1 MAEGIIENNTI
12 NSTNGNDPI
21 TNNNDPGAQNSDPK
35 MFTQEEVMALIQS
48 EADKRVTQALSTQ
61 KKKYER
67 QLSLSKLDGDA
78 REKAEKDN
86 EIAEL
91 REKLAQ
97 FQVEKNKSELKSVLG
112 SRGLSAEFADIISI
126 SDDIEAS
133 QANIDKLDK
142 LFKAAVKAE
151 VDRRLAGNSP
161 KKDSIS
167 GGELTKEKI
176 AKMTIAELSEL
187 EQNQPEVFKRFFN

>member
-1 MAEGIIENNTI
+1 MAEEIMETTTI
-12 NSTNGNDPI
+12 DSTND
-21 TNNNDPGAQNSDPK
+21 NNAGAQDSNPK
-35 MFTQEEVMALIQS
+35 MYTEEEVMALVQS
-48 EADKRVTQALSTQ
+48 ESDKRVTQALSTQ
-61 KKKYER
+61 KKKYEK

-97 FQVEKNKSELKSVLG
+97 FQVEKNKSELKSVLS
-112 SRGLSAEFADIISI
+112 SRGLSAEFADIILI
-126 SDDIEAS
+126 SDDIETS
-133 QANIDKLDK
+133 QANIEKLDK

-167 GGELTKEKI
+167 GGELTKEKV
-176 AKMTIAELSEL
+176 AKMSIAELSEL
-187 EQNQPEVFKRFFN
+187 EKNQPEVFKRFFN

>member
-1 MAEGIIENNTI
+1 MAEEIMETNTI
-12 NSTNGNDPI
+12 DSTND
-21 TNNNDPGAQNSDPK
+21 NNAGAQDSKPK
-35 MFTQEEVMALIQS
+35 TYTEEEVMALVQS

-61 KKKYER
+61 KKKYEK

-97 FQVEKNKSELKSVLG
+97 FQVEKNKSELKSVLS
-112 SRGLSAEFADIISI
+112 SRGLSAEFADIILI
-126 SDDIEAS
+126 SDDIETS
-133 QANIDKLDK
+133 QANIEKLDK

-167 GGELTKEKI
+167 GGELTKEKV
-176 AKMTIAELSEL
+176 AKMSIAELSEL
-187 EQNQPEVFKRFFN
+187 EKNQPEVFKRFFN